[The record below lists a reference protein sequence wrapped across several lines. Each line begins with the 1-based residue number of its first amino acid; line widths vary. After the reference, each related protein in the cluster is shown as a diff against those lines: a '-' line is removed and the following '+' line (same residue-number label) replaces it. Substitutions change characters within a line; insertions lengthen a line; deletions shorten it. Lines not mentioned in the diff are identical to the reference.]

1 MRNWIDY
8 LIEEKPHHD
17 GAWGGKHRIYKFE
30 NGYGA
35 SVIPE
40 YIERNIDEN
49 DEHEDPEANFLG
61 YMKPKKGFWEVAV
74 FYNDELCYDTHI
86 TDDVLRHLNDPE
98 LDDVLGKISRL

>member
-1 MRNWIDY
+1 MRNWADY
-8 LIEEKPHHD
+8 LIEEIPHND
-17 GAWGGKHRIYKFE
+17 GKWGGKQRIYKFE

-40 YIERNIDEN
+40 YIDRYLDEN
-49 DEHEDPEANFLG
+49 DEHEDPEANILA

-74 FYNDELCYDTHI
+74 FYNDELCYDTEI

-98 LDDVLGKISRL
+98 VDDVLGKISRL